1 MPYKKFVEIG
11 RVAFL
16 ADGPEKVFIYFV
28 DRSKTQIFLPN
39 FYFVIF
45 ESVELGFS

>member
-16 ADGPEKVFIYFV
+16 ADGPEKVFIYFI
-28 DRSKTQIFLPN
+28 DRSIYLPN

-45 ESVELGFS
+45 ECVDLGFC